1 MRIAIVDDVESERK
15 ELHQKVSAGLEC
27 HAISA
32 EIFEYN
38 SGEPFLTAAKQNK
51 FALVFMDI
59 YMGSEN
65 GIDISKKLWSFDKN
79 CLIVL
84 TTTSTEHALEGF
96 RVRAFQYLVKP
107 YTENEL
113 SERRNCKQTA
123 CTGQVLKCA
132 GCRRNRQNTTVRYFI
147 CRAL

>member
-65 GIDISKKLWSFDKN
+65 GIDISKKLRSFDKN

-113 SERRNCKQTA
+113 SENKKSTE
-123 CTGQVLKCA
+123 T
-132 GCRRNRQNTTVRYFI
+132 
-147 CRAL
+147 

>member
-38 SGEPFLTAAKQNK
+38 SGKPFLTAAKQNK

-65 GIDISKKLWSFDKN
+65 GIEKD
-79 CLIVL
+79 
-84 TTTSTEHALEGF
+84 
-96 RVRAFQYLVKP
+96 R
-107 YTENEL
+107 
-113 SERRNCKQTA
+113 
-123 CTGQVLKCA
+123 TGTDTDQVSV
-132 GCRRNRQNTTVRYFI
+132 CRRSGSAGGSQLFWYVGTGNSILRCVWRLLDDGGDIDPRQ
-147 CRAL
+147 